1 MQSMTDTLAVLQD
14 IDISD
19 LFRGP
24 KRGACTYTLRSMV
37 CFSGAHWMAMLRQP
51 RSGAW
56 ATLDGG
62 APAVVGGWREA
73 RERCAVAAL
82 QPSLLFF
89 ERIHHEI
96 QRG

>member
-1 MQSMTDTLAVLQD
+1 MHGVLQD

-19 LFRGP
+19 FYRGP

-37 CFSGAHWMAMLRQP
+37 CFAGAHCTAMLRQL

-56 ATLDGG
+56 TVLDGAPGAG
-62 APAVVGGWREA
+62 APAIGGWREA
-73 RERCAVAAL
+73 RERCAAGAL

-89 ERIHHEI
+89 ERMQHDI
-96 QRG
+96 QHV